1 MLSVLTVYLM
11 SLFDVVFNH
20 SSYALTFSI
29 FRAVQ
34 DKNLLD
40 DINGKEL
47 SFKLN
52 KEGTLASFE
61 GVSGK

>member
-1 MLSVLTVYLM
+1 M